1 MSTNGKNNPVARIR
15 LLHEN
20 GANIGTL
27 AGVMNANYAVTTYGS
42 KTVVACLDG
51 NGLNFFSDQDF
62 HKMFSNVTVQ
72 QEIKKKDGTTTMRF
86 IKLSKYWFDWDGRRQ
101 FLGRGVVFEPGGPP
115 HVQGDML
122 NIWQGYGVE
131 PQQGDWSLMR
141 PHILNVVC
149 SGNQNHF
156 EYLMGLMA
164 WGVQHLDKPLG
175 VAVALLGPQ
184 GAGKGILARTYGGLY
199 GKHFSHITN
208 GDQLTGHF
216 NASIG
221 TACAVFLDEA
231 VWANDKK
238 GEGTLKAL
246 ITEPTFQ
253 LEAKFRDPITVENR
267 LRIMIASNSDWAVP
281 AGIGDRR
288 WFVLNVADT
297 YAGTKNPGY
306 WKALYDQLE
315 NGGRAAMLFDL
326 LSMDLKGF
334 DVRAI
339 PHTAA
344 KARQQTY
351 SLKGSMAWLH
361 DVLQEGSINSEEWQG
376 AGLTTDKDQAY
387 ACYVEFSKRQRDWRP
402 AIKSVWSKD
411 IQAALGPLIGET
423 RPTKGNK
430 RVRLFQFG
438 PLADCRQRF
447 MSHLGAPDLEWQAE
461 THQNKQSEEVPGRE
475 REDDRIDLPD
485 DEWEP
490 ESDPELEYE
499 TESEPD

>member
-1 MSTNGKNNPVARIR
+1 MSTSGIINPVANIR
-15 LLHEN
+15 RLHRLGADIDVLL
-20 GANIGTL
+20 GA
-27 AGVMNANYAVTTYGS
+27 MNVHYAVTKYGS
-42 KTVVACLDG
+42 KTVVASIVG
-51 NGLNFFSDQDF
+51 NDVEFMSDQDF
-62 HKMFSNVTVQ
+62 HKMFSNVTVLK
-72 QEIKKKDGTTTMRF
+72 EIKQKEGSTTKRA
-86 IKLSKYWFDWDGRRQ
+86 IRLSRCWFDWDGRRQ
-101 FLGRGVVFEPGGPP
+101 FLGRGVVFEPGGPLQL
-115 HVQGDML
+115 QGDML
-122 NIWQGYGVE
+122 NIWRGFGVE
-131 PQQGDWSLMR
+131 PQRGDWSLMR
-141 PHILNVVC
+141 SHILNVVC
-149 SGNQNHF
+149 SGNSKHF
-156 EYLMGLMA
+156 DYLMGLMA
-164 WGVQHLDKPLG
+164 WGVHHLDKPLG

-184 GAGKGILARTYGGLY
+184 GAGKGVLARTYGGLY

-208 GDQLTGHF
+208 GDQLTGRF

-297 YAGTKNPGY
+297 YAGTKSPGY
-306 WKALYDQLE
+306 WKALYDGLE

-326 LSMDLKGF
+326 LAMDLKGF

-339 PHTAA
+339 PNTAA
-344 KARQQTY
+344 KARQQAH
-351 SLKGSMAWLH
+351 SLKGAAAWLY
-361 DVLQEGSINSEEWQG
+361 DVLQEGSINGEEWQD

-411 IQAALGPLIGET
+411 IHAALGSYIGET
-423 RPTKGNK
+423 RPTKANK

-438 PLADCRQRF
+438 PLADCRQKF
-447 MSHLGAPDLEWQAE
+447 MSHLGAPDMEWQAP
-461 THQNKQSEEVPGRE
+461 HQDDQSEGAPE
-475 REDDRIDLPD
+475 REHEDDSVDLPD

-490 ESDPELEYE
+490 ELDP
-499 TESEPD
+499 DRI

>member
-1 MSTNGKNNPVARIR
+1 MSTNARINPVARIR
-15 LLHEN
+15 LLHER
-20 GANIGTL
+20 GADIETL
-27 AGVMNANYAVTTYGS
+27 ACMMNANYAVAKYGS
-42 KTVVACLDG
+42 KTVVAIIESNDVD
-51 NGLNFFSDQDF
+51 FMSDQDF

-72 QEIKKKDGTTTMRF
+72 REIQNEDGTTTTRH
-86 IKLSKYWFDWDGRRQ
+86 IKLSRYWFNWEGRRQ

-122 NIWQGYGVE
+122 NIWRGFGVE
-131 PQQGDWSLMR
+131 PHQGHWSLMR
-141 PHILNVVC
+141 SHILNVVC
-149 SGNQNHF
+149 SGNQRHF
-156 EYLMGLMA
+156 DYLIGLMA

-184 GAGKGILARTYGGLY
+184 GAGKGVLARTYGGLY

-208 GDQLTGHF
+208 GDQLTGRF

-288 WFVLNVADT
+288 WFVLHVADT
-297 YAGTKNPGY
+297 YAGTKSPGY
-306 WKALYDQLE
+306 WKALYDELE

-326 LSMDLKGF
+326 LAMDLKGF

-339 PHTAA
+339 PSTAA
-344 KARQQTY
+344 KARQQAH
-351 SLKGSMAWLH
+351 SLKGSAAWLY
-361 DVLQEGSINSEEWQG
+361 DVLQEGSINGEEWQD

-411 IQAALGPLIGET
+411 IQAALGSYIGET

-438 PLADCRQRF
+438 PLVDCRRQF
-447 MSHLGAPDLEWQAE
+447 GSHLGAPDLEWQAE
-461 THQNKQSEEVPGRE
+461 TQQDDQTAEAPEG
-475 REDDRIDLPD
+475 EDDDRVDLPG
-485 DEWEP
+485 DECEP
-490 ESDPELEYE
+490 KLDPELDYE
-499 TESEPD
+499 TESEPPD